1 MYTNISTILQRIIIH
16 LQIIVEKKG
25 ECYSECKRKGKD
37 ESNWKG
43 VNEMRL
49 NDQRKKCKR

>member
-16 LQIIVEKKG
+16 LQIEKKD
-25 ECYSECKRKGKD
+25 ECYSECKRKGED

>member
-25 ECYSECKRKGKD
+25 ECYSECKRKGED

-49 NDQRKKCKR
+49 NDQRKKCKK

>member
-16 LQIIVEKKG
+16 LQIIVEKKD
-25 ECYSECKRKGKD
+25 ECYSECKRKEED

-43 VNEMRL
+43 VNEMRS